1 MFASKDIEFKFK
13 LDLLY
18 TIQQVQP
25 VKQTVPQIL
34 TFFHDVAIEL
44 YNITKPKLWRGR
56 EVIFTYP
63 DTDTT
68 IRLSIHVRKNYDED
82 HENLYV
88 EVRSTA
94 DNFTLTADQI
104 QQMHIEDKIFD
115 HTCTSNSFVDAHT
128 MGFKKPTLKNEK
140 KIPSLNKTKTPVG
153 PITQDIIDKLPKDLV
168 EKLQLNTES
177 I

>member
-1 MFASKDIEFKFK
+1 
-13 LDLLY
+13 
-18 TIQQVQP
+18 
-25 VKQTVPQIL
+25 
-34 TFFHDVAIEL
+34 
-44 YNITKPKLWRGR
+44 
-56 EVIFTYP
+56 
-63 DTDTT
+63 
-68 IRLSIHVRKNYDED
+68 
-82 HENLYV
+82 
-88 EVRSTA
+88 
-94 DNFTLTADQI
+94 LTADQI